1 MPSSA
6 LPRSAVPV
14 ESVPIKL
21 SRTMT
26 PVAEAPEIKIP
37 IKLAEMT
44 LPGPISVP
52 GE

>member
-1 MPSSA
+1 M
-6 LPRSAVPV
+6 PV
-14 ESVPIKL
+14 ESVPIRL

-26 PVAEAPEIKIP
+26 PVARGPEIKIP

-44 LPGPISVP
+44 LPGPITVP